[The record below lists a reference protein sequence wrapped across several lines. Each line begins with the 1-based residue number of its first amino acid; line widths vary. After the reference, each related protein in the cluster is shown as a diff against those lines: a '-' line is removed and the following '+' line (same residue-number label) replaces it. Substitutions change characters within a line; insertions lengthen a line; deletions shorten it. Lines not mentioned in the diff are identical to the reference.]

1 MGNNYCKV
9 IFSEFSQDINP
20 LLLLMS
26 PVFCAVFKPT
36 LSAAAAAA
44 AADEKS
50 VRVLEMHRSEA
61 SRQLGI
67 KAAIFHH
74 FTLVPTLMQSTTD

>member
-1 MGNNYCKV
+1 
-9 IFSEFSQDINP
+9 
-20 LLLLMS
+20 
-26 PVFCAVFKPT
+26 VFKPT
-36 LSAAAAAA
+36 LSAAAA